1 MDSSKK
7 IDMFSGI
14 LIFII
19 SVTLF
24 ISTFGFQ
31 QMTESRVG
39 SAFFPQIASAG
50 MAVMSL
56 LLIVSPLIQK
66 KIKEKT
72 VEGDGRKSDMD
83 GITER
88 EAGEAE
94 AEKVKKKH
102 YGHVIITI
110 LLLILCVALLETL
123 GFILSTVMYLFL
135 QMCLMA
141 KKLLSSSFQLVQQ
154 YLYTGYSEGS
164 LI

>member
-94 AEKVKKKH
+94 AEKVKKNTT
-102 YGHVIITI
+102 GM
-110 LLLILCVALLETL
+110 
-123 GFILSTVMYLFL
+123 SSL
-135 QMCLMA
+135 QYCC
-141 KKLLSSSFQLVQQ
+141 
-154 YLYTGYSEGS
+154 
-164 LI
+164 